1 MAVITRF
8 IVVRSGV
15 ELDKVFDVKKEADAY
30 DKMLDAAENLA
41 AFIKKSDL
49 QIDLDAQTVEAISIC
64 LAKNAPEV
72 TNILR
77 GIKLIAP
84 TAAKIEKPVDPAP
97 VEDKKATVKKT
108 KSKRKEKQTAILH
121 TINKKEADAYDTM
134 IDAAADLAD
143 LIEKSK
149 IEIDEY
155 ALEDL
160 TIFLASNAQEVKQIL
175 KNLHYRWS

>member
-8 IVVRSGV
+8 IVVRNGV

-41 AFIKKSDL
+41 LFIKKGDL
-49 QIDLDAQTVEAISIC
+49 KIDLDIKTVEKISIY

-77 GIKLIAP
+77 GIKPVTPA
-84 TAAKIEKPVDPAP
+84 AAKIEKPADPAP
-97 VEDKKATVKKT
+97 VEDKKTTAKKPRA
-108 KSKRKEKQTAILH
+108 KRKEKQTSILQ
-121 TINKKEADAYDTM
+121 TISKKQADAYDKM

-143 LIEKSK
+143 LIERGK
-149 IEIDEY
+149 IEMDEY
-155 ALEDL
+155 ALEEL

-175 KNLHYRWS
+175 KNLHYGWA